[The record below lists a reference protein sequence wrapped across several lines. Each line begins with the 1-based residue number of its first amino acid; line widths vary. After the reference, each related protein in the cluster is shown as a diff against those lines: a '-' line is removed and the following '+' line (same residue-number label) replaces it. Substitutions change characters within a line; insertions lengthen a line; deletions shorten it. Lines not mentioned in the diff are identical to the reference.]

1 MSELRKMLKE
11 AKAKN
16 AIQAELIKFVENR
29 FEDFESNWFEETQ
42 EDFYSQYAEE
52 HSVSFDFDEN
62 LNVSIVGIYDEEDK

>member
-1 MSELRKMLKE
+1 MSEMRKMFKE